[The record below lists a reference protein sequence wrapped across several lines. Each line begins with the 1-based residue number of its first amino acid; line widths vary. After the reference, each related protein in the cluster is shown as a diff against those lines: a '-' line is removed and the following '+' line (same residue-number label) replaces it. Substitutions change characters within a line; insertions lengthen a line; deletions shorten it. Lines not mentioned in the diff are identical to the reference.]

1 MHVISGRCKTDYQL
15 FCNAVARSRIWRRW
29 LVEELEK
36 ERPAKG
42 PFEFLKVA
50 VANPNLGN

>member
-1 MHVISGRCKTDYQL
+1 MSLQVIK
-15 FCNAVARSRIWRRW
+15 NARIENLAAE
-29 LVEELEK
+29 LVNELAC
-36 ERPAKG
+36 ERKAKG